1 MVLIGFAFYTRLW
14 YLAFMP
20 TEKPKILIVVD
31 DSLLERL
38 DNYRRQSKRI
48 PSKSEAVRILLDEAL
63 KEFEKKRKSK
73 ISLKQLSLFV
83 L

>member
-1 MVLIGFAFYTRLW
+1 
-14 YLAFMP
+14 MP

-31 DSLLERL
+31 DYLLERL

-73 ISLKQLSLFV
+73 ISLKQLSLFI

>member
-1 MVLIGFAFYTRLW
+1 
-14 YLAFMP
+14 MP
-20 TEKPKILIVVD
+20 TNKPKILVVLDEDLIV
-31 DSLLERL
+31 RL
-38 DNYRRQSKRI
+38 DNYRRRCKQI

-63 KEFEKKRKSK
+63 KEFEKKRRSK